1 MKRNIT
7 ILFALLSVSLAFG
20 QGKYGKYL
28 SSKKL
33 ALTYKNV
40 KPAEKD
46 DYYQQYYWL
55 VKAEKLKTYPH
66 LAEVKPVVLYNF
78 VKKVNPQNP
87 TKKLDERGKEL
98 RKTAELS
105 LDQYFKNKNFQ
116 DNEILLYNL
125 ETYVDPSQG
134 EYFTKVDAEKI
145 KELVPKEFFG
155 FASLNRKTGE
165 ETNYYLWV
173 DKKNDKYKIVD
184 IIPNEKDN
192 KKFYASLKQYLPKYT
207 FKKKFMP
214 TVKKGTKADK
224 TDKNFFYIMP
234 FEENKDNIEYK
245 TDDFETFTLSQV
257 KREGETWIGVEKP
270 KNK

>member
-7 ILFALLSVSLAFG
+7 IFFALLCTSLAFG
-20 QGKYGKYL
+20 QGKYGKFL
-28 SSKKL
+28 NSKKL
-33 ALTYKNV
+33 ALTYKTV
-40 KPAEKD
+40 KPVDKD

-55 VKAEKLKTYPH
+55 VKAEQLKTYPH
-66 LAEVKPVVLYNF
+66 LADVKPVVLYNF

-116 DNEILLYNL
+116 NNAVLLYNL

-145 KELVPKEFFG
+145 KQLVPKEFFG
-155 FASLNRKTGE
+155 FASLNKKTQE

-173 DKKNDKYKIVD
+173 DKKNDKFKIVD

-192 KKFYASLKQYLPKYT
+192 AKFYASVKQYLPKYK
-207 FKKKFMP
+207 FEKKYMP

-224 TDKNFFYIMP
+224 TDKDFFYIMP
-234 FEENKDNIEYK
+234 FEQNKDNIEYK
-245 TDDFETFTLSQV
+245 TEDFETFILSQV
-257 KREGETWIGVEKP
+257 KREGEAWIGVEKP
-270 KNK
+270 RK

>member
-7 ILFALLSVSLAFG
+7 IFFALLSITFAFG

-28 SSKKL
+28 NSKKL
-33 ALTYKNV
+33 ALTYKSV
-40 KPAEKD
+40 KPGDKE

-55 VKAEKLKTYPH
+55 VKAEQLKTYPH
-66 LAEVKPVVLYNF
+66 LKDVKPVVLYEF

-87 TKKLDERGKEL
+87 TKKLDDRGKEL
-98 RKTAELS
+98 RNTAELS

-116 DNEILLYNL
+116 NNAVLMYNL

-134 EYFTKVDAEKI
+134 EYFTKVDPEKI

-155 FASLNRKTGE
+155 FASLNKKTGAE
-165 ETNYYLWV
+165 QNYYLWI
-173 DKKNDKYKIVD
+173 DKKKDDYKIVS

-192 KKFYASLKQYLPKYT
+192 KQFYASLKQYLPKY
-207 FKKKFMP
+207 KFQEKYMP

-224 TDKNFFYIMP
+224 TDKDFYYIMP
-234 FEENKDNIEYK
+234 FEQNVDNIEYK
-245 TDDFETFTLSQV
+245 TDDFENFTLSQV
-257 KREGETWIGVEKP
+257 KRTGEAWIGVEKP
-270 KNK
+270 KK